1 MKYGSKI
8 LFFPSCRLALHD
20 DAFRVRWTD
29 KKLLLCPINT
39 NLCATISKKF
49 RDDYMS
55 ERKLAVGVIGGGSW
69 PTAMIKML
77 GDNKAQKE
85 VHWWVRSKEKADYIK
100 EFRRNPNYLRAVNI
114 KIPKRNVHADIVR
127 TIRSSD
133 IVILNTPAAYLKDA
147 LTPVTPEMFT
157 DKVIVSAIKG
167 IVPDENQIVGEYLQ
181 EKYGIPLDRIVVISG
196 PCHAEEVSLEKLS
209 YLTVACTDT
218 TVSSRV
224 AGLIATHYI
233 KTIVSDDIYGTEY
246 AAVLKNIYALA
257 CGICH
262 GVGFGDNFQAVLV
275 SNALREMATF
285 VNAVHPIERD
295 IKESAYLGDL
305 LVTAYSQFSRNR
317 VFGNMIG
324 KGYSVR
330 AAQLEMDMVAEGYF
344 AANCIQQICEKHG
357 IHMPICN
364 AVYNILYQ
372 GRPLASEM
380 NALAETFV

>member
-1 MKYGSKI
+1 
-8 LFFPSCRLALHD
+8 
-20 DAFRVRWTD
+20 
-29 KKLLLCPINT
+29 
-39 NLCATISKKF
+39 
-49 RDDYMS
+49 MS

-133 IVILNTPAAYLKDA
+133 IVILSTPAAYRKDA